1 MALDDFL
8 EPEVAITAVVAAAI
22 FSPKA
27 RQWVRKGLV
36 YGTAG
41 VLIAGDAVTSL
52 ARNVGQGVQQA
63 GAAATN
69 ATHNVADQAKA
80 TTKATAANAIS
91 EKETGSAGNTASKK
105 STQKASSEQPP
116 SSAEGT
122 GGVAS

>member
-69 ATHNVADQAKA
+69 ATHNVADQARATANA
-80 TTKATAANAIS
+80 TTANATTEKGTGNPGNAAN
-91 EKETGSAGNTASKK
+91 KRSA
-105 STQKASSEQPP
+105 QKASTEPPP
-116 SSAEGT
+116 STAEGT
-122 GGVAS
+122 GGAAS